1 MELQRQTN
9 NTGRKRWLRIN
20 ELPFSRQIYYDH
32 FRNNHEILK
41 STIKLPGS
49 KKGIIL
55 IDSDS
60 LDAYL
65 EKLAV
70 QQAGEGR

>member
-1 MELQRQTN
+1 MELQHQTN
-9 NTGRKRWLRIN
+9 RLGRKRWLRIN

-32 FRNNHEILK
+32 FRNNPEIVRTTL
-41 STIKLPGS
+41 KLPGS
-49 KKGIIL
+49 NKGIVL

-65 EKLAV
+65 EKLASR
-70 QQAGEGR
+70 QAGEGK